1 MISVSITHY
10 NNAHFIKDTLEF
22 IVKSEYISEIIINDD
37 CSKDYLVLKDIVEE
51 IDSNKIKLYQNKEN
65 LGNFINKLK
74 TLNTVVMSGLLLDS
88 DNIIIPE
95 YVNALIKEKPW
106 NKDIIYHPQHAI
118 TFPGKWSK
126 NLDYN
131 RFSGQIMDH
140 NSFNKYIDIP
150 SRMINDVKVLCLLNG
165 GNYFVHKKTFLSKS

>member
-74 TLNTVVMSGLLLDS
+74 TPEYCSNEWAILLDS

-95 YVNALIKEKPW
+95 YVNALIKEKPGI
-106 NKDIIYHPQHAI
+106 KILFI
-118 TFPGKWSK
+118 TLNTQSHFLE
-126 NLDYN
+126 N
-131 RFSGQIMDH
+131 GQKI
-140 NSFNKYIDIP
+140 
-150 SRMINDVKVLCLLNG
+150 
-165 GNYFVHKKTFLSKS
+165 